1 MHEFL
6 TEDAYMY
13 HPYEEFLQTDDSME
27 TRYQQALTILNQ
39 GWIFNDYPA
48 LDLYKP
54 IDWRYNSEDERSWNY
69 SKHSFLM
76 LDKILSAHSNM
87 RDKLFLLLPAV
98 FIALDWSE
106 NHVDLEGS
114 ALPSKSKFAWYDM
127 AVGMRAQRLAYIL
140 DAARSHQLLNPAQ
153 DQLLWQ
159 GLKSHQHYLADDSN
173 IKFHNNHGYYQAAG
187 QIAMGRRFQNKDESM
202 AEAMNQG
209 IERFKKMLA
218 QQFTPDG
225 VHKEHSPQYHY
236 MVYRT
241 LNSVIRSRFIED
253 KSVKQLASK
262 IESALAW
269 FVLPDSTL
277 ANFGDSNRIE
287 MESETDDI
295 CSWRDKAMQYV
306 TTNGASGKLPDQT
319 LKVFEEAGYFI
330 VRFNH
335 NLNHQRY
342 DECSYL
348 AQTAAFHS
356 RTHKH
361 ADDLSFIWYE
371 LGQNI
376 LIDAGR
382 YGYVGKTVAGSDLW
396 KQGYWY
402 SHPSRIYCE
411 STRAHNTLEF
421 DGLDYPRVGLNPYGS
436 AIQRSR
442 QYPNGLTMLET
453 ESKHFDSIR
462 RVRVLIYMP
471 QQWLIVY
478 DWFKDNADELH
489 DVRQWF
495 NFAPKLKL
503 LKLNE
508 SYSVKLKNDKQ
519 LHISSLLIE
528 TKSSE
533 VIKGQKEPRL
543 QGWHSPKDGA
553 FEPVSSINY
562 QLTQVDTGSIATL
575 FNFNGETQ
583 VAFEKNKVNASGR
596 RLNLAW
602 QDTIGKHQLN
612 IDRSVNID
620 ISVAYSVSY

>member
-1 MHEFL
+1 
-6 TEDAYMY
+6 MY
-13 HPYEEFLQTDDSME
+13 HAYEEFLQNNSSVE
-27 TRYQQALTILNQ
+27 CRYQEALAILSEGWVYSDYQAV
-39 GWIFNDYPA
+39 
-48 LDLYKP
+48 DLYKP
-54 IDWRYNSEDERSWNY
+54 IEWQFFDEDERSWNY

-76 LDKILSAHSNM
+76 LDNILSVHSNTPV
-87 RDKLFLLLPAV
+87 KLFFLMPAILV
-98 FIALDWSE
+98 ALDWSK
-106 NHVDLEGS
+106 NHIGLSDDATDQV
-114 ALPSKSKFAWYDM
+114 SKFAWYDM

-140 DAARSHQLLNPAQ
+140 DAARFHQLLSPMQNE
-153 DQLLWQ
+153 LLWQ
-159 GLKSHQHYLADDSN
+159 SLQAHQQYLADDNN

-187 QIAMGRRFQNKDESM
+187 QIAMGRRFQNSDESM
-202 AEAMNQG
+202 AQAMVQG

-218 QQFTPDG
+218 QQFSSEG

-236 MVYRT
+236 MVYGT
-241 LNSVIRSRFIED
+241 LNSVICSKLIDD
-253 KSVKQLASK
+253 KAVIQASEK
-262 IESALAW
+262 IASALSW
-269 FVLPDSTL
+269 FVLPDQTL
-277 ANFGDSNRIE
+277 ANFGDSNRIAIKTE
-287 MESETDDI
+287 DNDDYAWQDI
-295 CSWRDKAMQYV
+295 GMQYV
-306 TTNGASGKLPDQT
+306 NTNVAKGQLPEQS

-335 NLNHQRY
+335 NLNHQNKVCDDY
-342 DECSYL
+342 SYL

-371 LGQNI
+371 HGQNI

-382 YGYVGKTVAGSDLW
+382 YGYVGKTLAGSELW

-402 SHPSRIYCE
+402 SHPYRMYCE

-421 DGLDYPRVGLNPYGS
+421 DGTDYPRIGVKPYGS

-442 QYPNGLTMLET
+442 QYANGLTILET
-453 ESKHFDSIR
+453 ECKHFNSIR

-495 NFAPKLKL
+495 NFAPELKL

-528 TKSSE
+528 AQSSE
-533 VIKGQKEPRL
+533 AIKGQKEPRL
-543 QGWHSPKDGA
+543 QGWHSSKDGA
-553 FEPVSSINY
+553 FDPVSSINY
-562 QLTQVDTGSIATL
+562 QLIQVNTGSIATL
-575 FNFNGETQ
+575 FNFNGKAE
-583 VAFEKNKVNASGR
+583 VAFDKNVVNASGR

-602 QDTIGKHQLN
+602 KDAIGSHDIKLN
-612 IDRSVNID
+612 RENNDFTCI
-620 ISVAYSVSY
+620 YKL